1 MGVTR
6 EIFGMSGTIPV
17 LIDSLYILVNTGE
30 IIGAIFFII
39 ELGISKDALA
49 LSSVKNRFST

>member
-1 MGVTR
+1 
-6 EIFGMSGTIPV
+6 MSGTIPV

>member
-6 EIFGMSGTIPV
+6 EIFRMSGTIPV

-30 IIGAIFFII
+30 IIGAVFFII
-39 ELGISKDALA
+39 VLGISKDALV
-49 LSSVKNRFST
+49 LSSVKNRLST